1 MRKLN
6 EFPSEFL
13 SQLCKDFTDYNKI
26 DPTEYTNYKVR
37 RGLRYPDGSGV
48 IAGLTLVGTV
58 KGFVMDEGERHP
70 AQGKLIYRGIDCD
83 DIVDCLVKENR
94 FGFEEVIYLLLFGV
108 QPNHKQ
114 LEQFNRVLDSFRA
127 LPDSFTED
135 MIIKA
140 ASPDIMNS
148 LARSVLAL
156 YSYDE
161 NPDDLSLENML
172 KQCVMLIACLP
183 TIAAYAY
190 SVKKRAYQ
198 GGTMHI
204 RQPKPGLSTAENFL
218 RMIRP
223 DGKYTDEEAKLLDL
237 CLVLHAE
244 HGGGNNSAFAARVLS
259 SSGTDSYSVMAAA
272 IGSLKGPLHGGAN
285 NKVCAMMEDIEANVK
300 NWESKDEVFAY
311 LQKIM
316 RKEVGDK
323 SGKIYGMGH
332 AVYTLSDPRA
342 VILKERARN
351 LAQERGKLKN
361 LKLIESIEE
370 IAPQVFA
377 AEKGDGKIISANV
390 DMYTGFIYDLLNI
403 PRELFTP
410 IFAISRIAGWCA
422 HRIEEVTLGGRIIR
436 PAYKSLA
443 PKGKFIPFSDR
454 K

>member
-6 EFPSEFL
+6 EFPSELL
-13 SQLCKDFTDYNKI
+13 SKLCEDFIEYNKI
-26 DPTEYTNYKVR
+26 DPVEYTNYKVR

-58 KGFVMDEGERHP
+58 KGFVMDDGEKYP
-70 AQGKLIYRGIDCD
+70 APGKLIYRGIDCE
-83 DIVDCLVKENR
+83 DIVDCLIKEDR

-108 QPNHKQ
+108 QPDHSQ
-114 LEQFNRVLDSFRA
+114 LEQFNQVLDSFRA

-161 NPDDLSLENML
+161 NPDDVSLENML

-190 SVKKRAYQ
+190 SVKKRAYE
-198 GGTMHI
+198 GRTMHI

-300 NWESKDEVFAY
+300 NWQDKDEVFAY

-342 VILKERARN
+342 VILKERARH
-351 LAQERGKLKN
+351 LAEECGKLEN

-370 IAPQVFA
+370 LAPKVFA

-443 PKGKFIPFSDR
+443 PKGKFVPFSDR